1 MNRVKVN
8 GTEFDAVVQTR
19 PNDSAWDGRESKAIT
34 FASTYEEAMKLFPD
48 GVAWSV
54 VYQNPEDG
62 TEVEADLSDF
72 AMAGPVTDNR
82 NGTVT
87 VKMGKYLDTELLTLS
102 LGEVPKSHQEA
113 VHLRSAIETAAQSLD
128 ENTAAAVVTLFPT
141 LKGDGSLIRAGTRIQ
156 WKGKVIRAKVDLW
169 DRADHSPE
177 NAPTLWDGI

>member
-1 MNRVKVN
+1 MRVTIN
-8 GTEFDAVVQTR
+8 GIELDAIIQTR

-34 FASTYEEAMKLFPD
+34 FASTYEEAMKLFSD
-48 GVAWSV
+48 GVAWSY
-54 VYQNPEDG
+54 VYANPEDG
-62 TEVEADLSDF
+62 TESEVDMSEF
-72 AMAGPVTDNR
+72 ALAGPVTDNR

-113 VHLRSAIETAAQSLD
+113 VQLRSAIETAAQSLD

-141 LKGDGSLIRAGTRIQ
+141 LHGDGSLIRAGTRIQ
-156 WKGKVIRAKVDLW
+156 WNGKVIRAKVDLW